1 VVTCIAR
8 KWGCG
13 VRETKWE
20 KTKVKRRNL
29 RWLESSWEGKST
41 TAQEEIQKEEVL
53 AVSRELVNESRSEG
67 KVREYVP
74 WQPLW

>member
-1 VVTCIAR
+1 M
-8 KWGCG
+8 
-13 VRETKWE
+13 RETEWE
-20 KTKVKRRNL
+20 RTKAKRRNL
-29 RWLESSWEGKST
+29 LWLESSWEGKST

-53 AVSRELVNESRSEG
+53 SVFRELVRVSEGAG

>member
-1 VVTCIAR
+1 M
-8 KWGCG
+8 
-13 VRETKWE
+13 RETEWE

-29 RWLESSWEGKST
+29 LWLESSWEGKST
-41 TAQEEIQKEEVL
+41 SAQEESQKEQVL
-53 AVSRELVNESRSEG
+53 TVFRELVRESRSEE